1 MTADPRFDAR
11 DADAERYAAGR
22 MKESEE
28 LAFETRML
36 EDPALAKEV
45 EAIQGIRQG
54 FRVLSERDQLPQA
67 SRPGHLNPL
76 FALAAVLVVSVF
88 GALVML
94 TFRSSPV
101 LTGKR
106 IQGVAHTVFLTQTRG
121 PEFATEIPGAGVTE
135 VRILPGLAGETDRY
149 QAMLARASDGVAV
162 ASNVDLRADGSG
174 YVTLYLD
181 AHRLN
186 PGIYRLSLIQGPRQE
201 GFALRVLSPK

>member
-1 MTADPRFDAR
+1 MTADPRLDPR
-11 DADAERYAAGR
+11 DPDSERYAAGR

-28 LAFETRML
+28 LAFETRMM

-54 FRVLSERDQLPQA
+54 FRVLAERDQLPQA
-67 SRPGHLNPL
+67 RRPGRLNPL
-76 FALAAVLVVSVF
+76 FAVAAVLVVSVL

-94 TFRSSPV
+94 TFRSAPA

-106 IQGVAHTVFLTQTRG
+106 IQGVTHTVFLTQTRG
-121 PEFATEIPGAGVTE
+121 PELVTDIPGAGVTE

-149 QAMLARASDGVAV
+149 QAMLALASDGVAV
-162 ASNVDLRADGSG
+162 ASNVDVRADRSG
-174 YVTLYLD
+174 YVALYLD

-186 PGIYRLSLIQGPRQE
+186 PGIYTLSLVQGPRE
-201 GFALRVLSPK
+201 DRFSLRVLSAK